1 LLVIL
6 RQTGDDEM
14 DKLKIV
20 DPGKSC
26 ETFLAEYCK
35 NGLGV
40 GFTKRDLDVLIFYLL
55 LKDGRYNMPAD
66 VYKVCRDLKLS
77 ETKVRN
83 LYQDVQLRYNQYDE
97 KIAKNKF
104 IEVVKSE
111 SVELRG
117 NKLTFIIRDPLL
129 RQYFEEWVAKV
140 NGFTDSS
147 FNKNLVTVSK
157 KTFSMILDTIFIESK
172 KCDIADIKEKIENA
186 SLNMDKQYIEK
197 SNNVHSRSELIN
209 LVLNCISSAGD
220 IIKFILFVTNLI

>member
-1 LLVIL
+1 
-6 RQTGDDEM
+6 M
-14 DKLKIV
+14 DTLKIE
-20 DPGKSC
+20 DPDKFC
-26 ETFLAEYCK
+26 DLFLAEYFK

-40 GFTKRDLDVLIFYLL
+40 GFSKRDLDVLIFYLL

-66 VYKVCRDLKLS
+66 IYKVCRDFKLS

-83 LYQDVQLRYNQYDE
+83 LFQDVQLRYNQYDE
-97 KIAKNKF
+97 KIAKKKF

-117 NKLTFIIRDPLL
+117 NKLTFITFIIRDPLL

-147 FNKNLVTVSK
+147 FNRNLVTVSK

-172 KCDIADIKEKIENA
+172 YDIAYIKDKIENA
-186 SLNMDKQYIEK
+186 SLDMDKKHYIEESK
-197 SNNVHSRSELIN
+197 NVHSRFQFIN
-209 LVLNCISSAGD
+209 LVLNCISSADD

>member
-1 LLVIL
+1 
-6 RQTGDDEM
+6 M

-20 DPGKSC
+20 DPGKFC

>member
-1 LLVIL
+1 
-6 RQTGDDEM
+6 M

>member
-1 LLVIL
+1 
-6 RQTGDDEM
+6 M
-14 DKLKIV
+14 DNLKIE
-20 DPGKSC
+20 DPGKFC

-40 GFTKRDLDVLIFYLL
+40 GFTKRDLDVLVFYLL

-83 LYQDVQLRYNQYDE
+83 LYQDVQLRYNQYD
-97 KIAKNKF
+97 KNIAKERF
-104 IEVVKSE
+104 ITIVE
-111 SVELRG
+111 SGAIELKD
-117 NKLTFIIRDPLL
+117 NKLTFTIREPLL
-129 RQYFEEWVAKV
+129 RQYFEEWVAEV

-147 FNKNLVTVSK
+147 FNRNLVTVSK

-186 SLNMDKQYIEK
+186 SLDMDERYIEK
-197 SNNVHSRSELIN
+197 SKNVHSKFELIN
-209 LVLNCISSAGD
+209 LVLNCISSADD
-220 IIKFILFVTNLI
+220 IIKFISSVASLIQH

>member
-1 LLVIL
+1 MN
-6 RQTGDDEM
+6 T
-14 DKLKIV
+14 LKIE
-20 DPGKSC
+20 DPDKFC
-26 ETFLAEYCK
+26 ELFLAEYLK

-40 GFTKRDLDVLIFYLL
+40 GFSKRDLDVLIFYLL

-66 VYKVCRDLKLS
+66 IYKVCRDFKLS

-97 KIAKNKF
+97 KIAKKKF

-111 SVELRG
+111 SVELRR
-117 NKLTFIIRDPLL
+117 NKLTFITFIIRDPLL

-147 FNKNLVTVSK
+147 FNRNLVTVSK

-172 KCDIADIKEKIENA
+172 YDIAYIKDKIENA
-186 SLNMDKQYIEK
+186 SLDMDEQQYNKK
-197 SNNVHSRSELIN
+197 SKDVDNRFQLIN
-209 LVLNCISSAGD
+209 LVLNCISSADD

>member
-1 LLVIL
+1 
-6 RQTGDDEM
+6 M

-20 DPGKSC
+20 DPGKFC

-147 FNKNLVTVSK
+147 FNRNLVTLSTT
-157 KTFSMILDTIFIESK
+157 TFNNILNLLVDSECSVE
-172 KCDIADIKEKIENA
+172 DIKNKMKEIFEDHKYEEEIKSTN
-186 SLNMDKQYIEK
+186 DKPT
-197 SNNVHSRSELIN
+197 LI
-209 LVLNCISSAGD
+209 G
-220 IIKFILFVTNLI
+220 LFVEELCKTVAKKAGSMSFEGLTMLLKYFFFKQ